1 MMQQTVSTV
10 WEYTNQL
17 VRAERRRGGR
27 LYSKIELIGK
37 LDLAITPEDLV
48 NEFVVQILDEDLKEK
63 DFVNLRSEMI
73 WNNNEYFLRRK
84 LSFAFRTFVNNKI
97 KVLKN
102 RKELETKVE
111 SDDIM
116 SQHPI
121 SGEDKVM
128 NQQVQVMLSKNEAIV
143 LAWRLK
149 EISTEEA
156 LKATGYKG
164 KPSLYGVLED
174 VRAKFYGRPVTS
186 KSNSKI
192 RKADQ
197 EK

>member
-1 MMQQTVSTV
+1 MQQTVSTV